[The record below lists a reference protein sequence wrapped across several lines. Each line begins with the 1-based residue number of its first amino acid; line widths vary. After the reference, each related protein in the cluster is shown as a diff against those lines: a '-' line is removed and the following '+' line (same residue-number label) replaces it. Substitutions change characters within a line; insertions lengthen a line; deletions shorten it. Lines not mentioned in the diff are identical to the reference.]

1 VTLSPRF
8 RANLGLLVVGSLG
21 LTYGFTALAIA
32 RRSGTAT
39 TYAGSS
45 VIAAWCFVSAGLAL
59 VAAGLVRFRGRPR
72 VGALSIFA
80 GLIWFAPIWEGWEG
94 GPALVRTIGM
104 LAASFVFPVLVH
116 LVVAAAGQPM
126 SRAAT
131 ALAGSTY
138 ILIGLPAVIVV
149 LIRDPYLDPYC
160 WANCTTNVFDA
171 SSRPELARQVGQVQ
185 LWNTAAGAVALAITC
200 IVGLSKAF
208 GTGPRRYWEVLP
220 SGALLAAATV
230 AHTVLMRRRPLEDPS
245 APGYATVFVI
255 RSGAVVLIA
264 VGLAW
269 SLLHAR
275 RQRRLVARIVT
286 TLDQAPPVGALDSAL
301 AQAVGDPNLRIS
313 YWLPAVD
320 HYADAHGHQVPDPT
334 ADASVTTT
342 PLVRNGQTVAVVAHH
357 TDPAELERGLGS
369 AARLALD
376 NERLQADV
384 RARMHDLDQSR
395 MRIVEAAD
403 IRRRSLEHDLHDG
416 AQQSLL
422 GLSYDLRLA
431 RSTAEASGDTELAAL
446 FDSAVVEV
454 REAFSELRD
463 LAHGIFPAVLTA
475 AGLCPSVNSL
485 ADAAHLSVDVDCAL
499 DQRYPVAVETAGY
512 VVAAGGIDAAIR
524 CGARRAAVLVGR
536 RDAGLT
542 VEVTHDGGDVFPAMI
557 DVADRVGAAGGR
569 FVVEG
574 RRISAEIPCES

>member
-1 VTLSPRF
+1 
-8 RANLGLLVVGSLG
+8 
-21 LTYGFTALAIA
+21 
-32 RRSGTAT
+32 
-39 TYAGSS
+39 
-45 VIAAWCFVSAGLAL
+45 
-59 VAAGLVRFRGRPR
+59 
-72 VGALSIFA
+72 
-80 GLIWFAPIWEGWEG
+80 
-94 GPALVRTIGM
+94 M

-116 LVVAAAGQPM
+116 LVFAAAGQPM

-131 ALAGSTY
+131 ALVGSTY

-185 LWNTAAGAVALAITC
+185 LWITAASAVAFAITC

-208 GTGPRRYWEVLP
+208 GAGPRRYWEVLP
-220 SGALLAAATV
+220 GGALLGAATV
-230 AHTVLMRRRPLEDPS
+230 AHTVLLRRRPLEDPS
-245 APGYATVFVI
+245 APGYAAVFVI
-255 RSGAVVLIA
+255 GCGAVVLIA

-269 SLLHAR
+269 SLVHAR
-275 RQRRLVARIVT
+275 RQRRLVARIVA
-286 TLDQAPPVGALDSAL
+286 TLDQAPRVGALDSAL
-301 AQAVGDPNLRIS
+301 AQAVGDPSLRIS
-313 YWLPAVD
+313 YWLPDVG

-369 AARLALD
+369 AIRLALD

-403 IRRRSLEHDLHDG
+403 VRRRSLERDLHDG

-431 RSTAEASGDTELAAL
+431 RSTAEASGDAELAAL

-454 REAFSELRD
+454 REAFCELRD

-499 DQRYPVAVETAGY
+499 DQRYPVTVETAGY
-512 VVAAGGIDAAIR
+512 VVVAGGIDAAIR

-574 RRISAEIPCES
+574 RRVSAEIPCES